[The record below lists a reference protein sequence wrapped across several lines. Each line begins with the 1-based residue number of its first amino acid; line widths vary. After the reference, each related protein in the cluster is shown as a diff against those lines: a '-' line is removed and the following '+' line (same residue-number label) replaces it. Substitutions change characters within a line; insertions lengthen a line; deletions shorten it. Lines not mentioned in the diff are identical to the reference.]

1 MRLLDSLLLL
11 ANLLAVL
18 ALLFTWPRQGRWL
31 RQVVFI
37 PVMLAGAQV
46 LMEGPRWQMVP
57 AYALTGLTLLVWA
70 RRRIV
75 PPRSG
80 ELLASHST
88 HRLARGWAI
97 GLSTVGVIASSW
109 LPVAFPVFR
118 FPVPR
123 GPYGIG
129 TVSYHWVD
137 ARRRLVRGRHSF
149 AADQHGGSLSAPAR
163 SRLYRSD
170 SRHVSQQLYGPA
182 DLDATGFLAWVD
194 RPN

>member
-1 MRLLDSLLLL
+1 MRLLECLLLL

-37 PVMLAGAQV
+37 PVMLAGAHV
-46 LMEGPRWQMVP
+46 LVEGPRWQMAP
-57 AYALTGLTLLVWA
+57 AYALTGLILLVWA
-70 RRRIV
+70 WRRIV
-75 PPRSG
+75 PRSG
-80 ELLASHST
+80 ELLASYST

-97 GLSTVGVIASSW
+97 GLSSMGVVASSW
-109 LPVAFPVFR
+109 LPVTFPVFR
-118 FPVPR
+118 FPVPH

-137 ARRRLVRGRHSF
+137 ARRRLVGGRHSV
-149 AADQHGGSLSAPAR
+149 AADQHAGSLSAPAR
-163 SRLYRSD
+163 SRLHRSD